1 MKVIRQ
7 DIFESNSSSQH
18 SICVTK
24 NDVHVK
30 PEDFVYNEERD
41 EYPDEYI
48 YISSDGDTSNGNL
61 RLYHI
66 DEGYGRYPFMM
77 LTTFKDKL
85 KYALCE
91 YLGPLY
97 EDDPLWEP
105 TYNEFK
111 EIVKEVLPGFEDF
124 RFDTKDVD
132 LYVDKDGNDILTKDL
147 RYDGWDSENNSPK
160 YYYLD
165 KFGNKQPAIFN
176 EEDYMEMPR
185 IGMID
190 HQSMGMLK
198 NFIKDSGISL
208 KEFLTNKK
216 YVIIVDGDEYETWE
230 TYKRSGMIDLDFI
243 VSEYDKSGEDVRY
256 QKWLEEQKVNEE
268 SNER

>member
-1 MKVIRQ
+1 MKVIRRN
-7 DIFESNSSSQH
+7 IFESNSSSQH

-24 NDVHVK
+24 NDSHVK
-30 PEDFVYNEERD
+30 PEDFVYNEETG

-48 YISSDGDTSNGNL
+48 YISDGDNGNGNL

-85 KYALCE
+85 KYAMCE
-91 YLGPLY
+91 YLGTLY

-124 RFDTKDVD
+124 RFDIKDVD
-132 LYVDKDGNDILTKDL
+132 LYQDKDGNDILTKDL

-198 NFIKDSGISL
+198 NFIKDNNISL

-243 VSEYDKSGEDVRY
+243 VSEYDKSEEDVRY
-256 QKWLEEQKVNEE
+256 QKWLEEQKANEE
-268 SNER
+268 SNKE